1 MDRKRQHRMAVTSFP
16 LMVKGKAWLGIKDP
30 PAGEGQVGQKTP
42 LWLRRDGVDRRLHDD
57 AGISASGRRKDY
69 VAM

>member
-1 MDRKRQHRMAVTSFP
+1 
-16 LMVKGKAWLGIKDP
+16 MVKGKAWLGIKDP
-30 PAGEGQVGQKTP
+30 PAGEGQVGQKKHLFVKGGTGWIEKP
-42 LWLRRDGVDRRLHDD
+42 DGVDLRLHDD